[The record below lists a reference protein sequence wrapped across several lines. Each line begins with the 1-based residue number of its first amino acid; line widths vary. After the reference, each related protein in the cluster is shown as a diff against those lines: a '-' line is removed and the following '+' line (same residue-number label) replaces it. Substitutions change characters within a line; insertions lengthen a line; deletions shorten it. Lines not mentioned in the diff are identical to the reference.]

1 MSDDDGPAGYFRRRA
16 DAALD
21 RHLSR
26 MEQRLDEIDAKVDKL
41 VLRVGIIAA
50 GFGLV
55 LVVTNIVG
63 PIIAARIIL
72 GT

>member
-1 MSDDDGPAGYFRRRA
+1 MSDDDSAANYFRRRA

-21 RHLSR
+21 RHLTR

-50 GFGLV
+50 GFGIV
-55 LVVTNIVG
+55 LVITNIIG
-63 PIIAARIIL
+63 PVIAARLII